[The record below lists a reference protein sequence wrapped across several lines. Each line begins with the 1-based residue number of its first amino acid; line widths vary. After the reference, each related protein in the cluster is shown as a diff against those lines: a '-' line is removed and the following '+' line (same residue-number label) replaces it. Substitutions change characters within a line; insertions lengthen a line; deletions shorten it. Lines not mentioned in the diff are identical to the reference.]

1 MPAPQA
7 PRRTLPAN
15 PSHEHLRKQAK
26 RLAKSNDL
34 KLAAAQR
41 RLAQEYGHAS
51 WAALM
56 RVVDGTAQQASPAS
70 PLSLAAA
77 RADEA
82 AVRELLSRG
91 NRPNGENHDINTPL
105 WLACASDAPAER
117 RIAIATLLLAAGASP
132 RQTSENQTTPLHQA
146 ARKGPIALVE
156 LLIRHGALSWQ
167 GDARGRTALDHAR
180 KGSARDRERI
190 IELLDRPVIRDKP
203 FREAVRAIHA
213 GNVAALNR
221 LLDRHPQ
228 LLRERATEPD
238 CYPQDY
244 FRDPK
249 LFWFIANNPK
259 LMRKVPAN
267 IVDIGR
273 AMIERGVEKADLDST
288 LELVMSSGSLGDRQ
302 AGLITLLIEAG
313 ASVTPQAIQ
322 FALAHWELEPVL
334 LLLDRGMAMTA
345 PMAAALGRTQ
355 ALASLL
361 AQASPEER
369 QEALGMAVINRHI
382 EAARLCLNAGAD
394 PNGLLPVHRHSMP
407 LHQAALND
415 DVELMK
421 LLIAHG
427 ARLDARDTLW
437 DGTPLGWA
445 VHGKKARAEAYLRS
459 LLAGSAATAVGG

>member
-26 RLAKSNDL
+26 RLAKTHDL

-41 RLAQEYGHAS
+41 RLAVEYGYSS

-56 RVVDGTAQQASPAS
+56 RVVDGATQASPVS

-77 RADEA
+77 RTDEA

-91 NRPNGENHDINTPL
+91 HRPNGENHDINTPL
-105 WLACASDAPAER
+105 WLACASDAPADR

-132 RQTSENQTTPLHQA
+132 RQTGENQTTPLHHA

-156 LLIRHGALSWQ
+156 LLIRHGAFYWQ
-167 GDARGRTALDHAR
+167 ADRRGRTALDYAR
-180 KGSARDRERI
+180 KGVAADREQI
-190 IELLDRPVIRDKP
+190 VELLDRPVIRDP
-203 FREAVRAIHA
+203 RFRAAVKAIHA
-213 GNVAALNR
+213 GNVESLCQ
-221 LLDRHPQ
+221 LLDQHPT
-228 LLRERATEPD
+228 LLQERAIEPD

-249 LFWFIANNPK
+249 LFWFIANNPT

-273 AMIERGVEKADLDST
+273 AMIARGVEQADLNDT
-288 LELVMSSGSLGDRQ
+288 LELVMSSGSLEDRQ
-302 AGLITLLIEAG
+302 AGLVTLLIEAG
-313 ASVTPQAIQ
+313 ATATPQAIRV
-322 FALAHWELEPVL
+322 ALAHLVLEPIL

-361 AQASPEER
+361 AHASPEER

-382 EAARLCLNAGAD
+382 EAARLCLDAGAD

-421 LLIAHG
+421 LLVAHG

-445 VHGKKARAEAYLRS
+445 VHNKRAEAEAYLRS
-459 LLAGSAATAVGG
+459 LREASA

>member
-26 RLAKSNDL
+26 RLAKTHDL

-41 RLAQEYGHAS
+41 RLAQEYGHSS

-56 RVVDGTAQQASPAS
+56 RVVDGTAQQASPVS

-77 RADEA
+77 RTDEA
-82 AVRELLSRG
+82 AVRDLLSRG
-91 NRPNGENHDINTPL
+91 HRPNGENHDINTPL

-132 RQTSENQTTPLHQA
+132 RQTGENQTTPLHQA

-167 GDARGRTALDHAR
+167 ADGRGRKALDHAR
-180 KGSARDRERI
+180 KGTAPDRERI
-190 IELLDRPVIRDKP
+190 IELLDRPVIRDKT

-213 GNVAALNR
+213 GNAATLTQ
-221 LLDRHPQ
+221 LLAHHPQ
-228 LLRERATEPD
+228 LLRERAIEPD

-249 LFWFIANNPK
+249 LFWFIANNPT
-259 LMRKVPAN
+259 LIRKMPAS
-267 IVDIGR
+267 IVEIGR
-273 AMIERGVEKADLDST
+273 VMIARGVEKADLDYT
-288 LELVMSSGSLGDRQ
+288 LELVMSSGSLGDQ
-302 AGLITLLIEAG
+302 QVGLITLLIEAG
-313 ASVTPQAIQ
+313 ASATPQAIRI
-322 FALAHWELEPVL
+322 ALAHWELEPIL
-334 LLLDRGMAMTA
+334 LLLDHGIAMTA

-361 AQASPEER
+361 VDASPEER
-369 QEALGMAVINRHI
+369 QEALGLAVINRQL
-382 EAARLCLNAGAD
+382 EAARLCLDAGAD
-394 PNGLLPVHRHSMP
+394 PNGFLPVHRHSTP
-407 LHQAALND
+407 LHQAAINEH
-415 DVELMK
+415 VEMMK
-421 LLIAHG
+421 LLVAHG
-427 ARLDARDTLW
+427 ARLDIRDTLW

-459 LLAGSAATAVGG
+459 LQDVLG

>member
-26 RLAKSNDL
+26 RLAKTHDL

-41 RLAQEYGHAS
+41 RLAQEYGHSS

-56 RVVDGTAQQASPAS
+56 RVVDGTTQQASPVS

-77 RADEA
+77 RTDEA

-132 RQTSENQTTPLHQA
+132 RQTGENQTTPLHHA

-167 GDARGRTALDHAR
+167 ADGRGRTALDHAR

-190 IELLDRPVIRDKP
+190 IELLDRPVIRDKS
-203 FREAVRAIHA
+203 FREAVRAIHT

-221 LLDRHPQ
+221 LLDRHPE
-228 LLRERATEPD
+228 LLRERAIEPD

-249 LFWFIANNPK
+249 LFWFIANNPT

-267 IVDIGR
+267 IVDIGE
-273 AMIERGVEKADLDST
+273 AMIAHGVEQADLDCT
-288 LELVMSSGSLGDRQ
+288 LELVMSSGSLEGRQ

-313 ASVTPQAIQ
+313 ANATPQAIRV
-322 FALAHWELEPVL
+322 ALAHLVVEPIL

-361 AQASPEER
+361 VDASPEER
-369 QEALGMAVINRHI
+369 QEALGMAVINRQV
-382 EAARLCLNAGAD
+382 ETARMCLDAGGD
-394 PNGLLPVHRHSMP
+394 PNGFLPVHRHSMP
-407 LHQAALND
+407 LHQATAND
-415 DVELMK
+415 DVDMMK
-421 LLIAHG
+421 LLVARG

-437 DGTPLGWA
+437 NGTPLGWA
-445 VHGKKARAEAYLRS
+445 VHGHGKRANAEAYLRS
-459 LLAGSAATAVGG
+459 LLEFSS